1 LVNIM
6 PRVKVKLVS
15 WDEIV
20 DWSYGLARKI
30 REAGYKPTVIIALA
44 RGGYVP
50 ARLLC
55 DFLDV
60 ENLLSIQSQH
70 WTEAAKAEEKAII
83 KFKYNVDL
91 SNHRALIVDDIV
103 DTGDSMKLA
112 LEYIRDNWRPL
123 EVKTAALQWISSVAK
138 FKPDYYYLEVKD
150 WTWFQYPWTRLE
162 DTYQFIKR
170 MMTETY
176 KESGRKDWSYEEI
189 IKGFREWYGVDV
201 GEIYYRE
208 ALKILEEKGIIKYDP
223 GTNRYSLLTS

>member
-1 LVNIM
+1 M
-6 PRVKVKLVS
+6 PRISVKLVS

-20 DWSYGLARKI
+20 DWSWNLARIIKKD
-30 REAGYKPTVIIALA
+30 GYRPDVIVALA

-70 WTEAAKAEEKAII
+70 WTEAAKAEERAII
-83 KFKYNVDL
+83 KFPYIVDL
-91 SNHRALIVDDIV
+91 SSYRVLVVDDIV
-103 DTGDSMKLA
+103 DTGDTLKLA
-112 LEYIRDNWRPL
+112 KEYISKNWKPKEL
-123 EVKTAALQWISSVAK
+123 KTAALQWISPVAK
-138 FKPDYYYLEVKD
+138 FKPDYYYIEVKD

-176 KESGRKDWSYEEI
+176 KENGKKEWSYEEI
-189 IKGFREWYGVDV
+189 INGFKEWYGIDV
-201 GEIYYRE
+201 GDKYYKDALEILIE
-208 ALKILEEKGIIKYDP
+208 KKIIGYDKKKD
-223 GTNRYSLLTS
+223 RYILLI